1 MVIIIWYYMI
11 FIILYYVILNHIIQ
25 LISRWVWNTS
35 LSYKIYTHQDHD
47 HVFNWLQSMVPS
59 FSLCINLASV
69 LNKTLGFARFIEVFQ
84 LKSTQPP
91 LLRVVTVR
99 PAQPSWTQKPNVGS
113 GGGITWG
120 LSSMGL
126 NTAPVCSGPLV
137 AKKKL
142 NPRIMQASIFTIQD
156 SSQDI
161 TRVGLDVSMVY
172 RRMDWLK
179 GNVFPTE
186 SLQEISQKNPG
197 DRGICWNSGVQL
209 GFFVLPAPEALRRCQ
224 FFTKWQLRTGE
235 SGPLLLSRRLRD
247 GNLEREDL
255 RLKMST
261 LLALVDRPYGSLNS
275 HKLTSIKNLRIY
287 GGSEGSLSPL
297 LCTLGGKLALLK
309 PAKSTSTVREKEHW
323 VHHGSENWW
332 VVAASQFQKVPT
344 VVIIW

>member
-1 MVIIIWYYMI
+1 MSQW
-11 FIILYYVILNHIIQ
+11 
-25 LISRWVWNTS
+25 
-35 LSYKIYTHQDHD
+35 
-47 HVFNWLQSMVPS
+47 
-59 FSLCINLASV
+59 
-69 LNKTLGFARFIEVFQ
+69 
-84 LKSTQPP
+84 
-91 LLRVVTVR
+91 
-99 PAQPSWTQKPNVGS
+99 
-113 GGGITWG
+113 
-120 LSSMGL
+120 
-126 NTAPVCSGPLV
+126 
-137 AKKKL
+137 
-142 NPRIMQASIFTIQD
+142 FTEEWID
-156 SSQDI
+156 
-161 TRVGLDVSMVY
+161 
-172 RRMDWLK
+172 LK
-179 GNVFPTE
+179 GTYFQPKAFRKSARKIRETVE
-186 SLQEISQKNPG
+186 SVETLVSS
-197 DRGICWNSGVQL
+197 WV
-209 GFFVLPAPEALRRCQ
+209 FFVLPAPEALRRCQ

>member
-1 MVIIIWYYMI
+1 MKYKP
-11 FIILYYVILNHIIQ
+11 FLQHIHP
-25 LISRWVWNTS
+25 SRS
-35 LSYKIYTHQDHD
+35 FLL
-47 HVFNWLQSMVPS
+47 NWLQFMVPS

-69 LNKTLGFARFIEVFQ
+69 LNKTFGFARFIEVFQ

-209 GFFVLPAPEALRRCQ
+209 GFFRSSRSQRLQEHANFSPNDN
-224 FFTKWQLRTGE
+224 WQLGNPDHCCFLGDYETG
-235 SGPLLLSRRLRD
+235 
-247 GNLEREDL
+247 
-255 RLKMST
+255 
-261 LLALVDRPYGSLNS
+261 
-275 HKLTSIKNLRIY
+275 I
-287 GGSEGSLSPL
+287 
-297 LCTLGGKLALLK
+297 
-309 PAKSTSTVREKEHW
+309 
-323 VHHGSENWW
+323 
-332 VVAASQFQKVPT
+332 
-344 VVIIW
+344 

>member
-1 MVIIIWYYMI
+1 MKYKP
-11 FIILYYVILNHIIQ
+11 FLQHIHP
-25 LISRWVWNTS
+25 SRS
-35 LSYKIYTHQDHD
+35 FLL
-47 HVFNWLQSMVPS
+47 NWLQFMVPS

-69 LNKTLGFARFIEVFQ
+69 LNKTFGFARFIEVFQ

-179 GNVFPTE
+179 GE
-186 SLQEISQKNPG
+186 RISNRKPSGNQPEKSGRP
-197 DRGICWNSGVQL
+197 WNLLKLWCPV
-209 GFFVLPAPEALRRCQ
+209 GFFSFFQKPEAPRTCQ
-224 FFTKWQLRTGE
+224 FFTKWQLTTGE
-235 SGPLLLSRRLRD
+235 SGPLF
-247 GNLEREDL
+247 
-255 RLKMST
+255 
-261 LLALVDRPYGSLNS
+261 A
-275 HKLTSIKNLRIY
+275 
-287 GGSEGSLSPL
+287 
-297 LCTLGGKLALLK
+297 
-309 PAKSTSTVREKEHW
+309 
-323 VHHGSENWW
+323 
-332 VVAASQFQKVPT
+332 F
-344 VVIIW
+344 